1 MKIYLEA
8 IHNNDVSVIELIDE
22 KSPEHK
28 YHYDTVGESTIKSL
42 SYNKTKIKHAVSVAE
57 NFNENYLNVISK
69 LGLRLNTK
77 YTCQELKSMIQ
88 KVYNDL
94 GINKTAKSTDIKM
107 YYSVRQCYKNRKDAF
122 ELLGHKTEVLT
133 NED

>member
-1 MKIYLEA
+1 M
-8 IHNNDVSVIELIDE
+8 
-22 KSPEHK
+22 
-28 YHYDTVGESTIKSL
+28 
-42 SYNKTKIKHAVSVAE
+42 
-57 NFNENYLNVISK
+57 
-69 LGLRLNTK
+69 LNTK

-94 GINKTAKSTDIKM
+94 GINKTAKATDIKM